1 VRRKSSKKRE
11 HDYVREEEI
20 RAMSMPLP
28 QKRRA
33 GNTGGMLRRDSKKV
47 KGGLNHRFERP
58 TSNISLPVEDSI
70 HSSMSG
76 SSESRAFR
84 VSAFDMFSPRPKIR
98 YSVGSQYYY
107 GQAGPSPT
115 SDHEKDFRRR
125 DPRNTF
131 NRDAKDGK
139 RSSRIDELADTLD
152 AGALREIMDRDQRR
166 RDKKKKSEDERLR
179 RRLERRAE
187 KQRAAEAGLPASP
200 RRVSRGA
207 IGLGIEKEM
216 ATSTPMEDVRPSTPP
231 QQRPTIE
238 TDALAPKSAENS
250 QLPTPLDS
258 PVDDPVVSDAQAVRY
273 SRGSVSSRVHT
284 RGPSNISQMP
294 ALLSEIAA
302 HDTPV
307 ESIEPAQ
314 APQDPNASGDLH
326 AVVTTDTTASKKGSA
341 RRRSSEGRRMSAFAS
356 FFRRKRSLQPG
367 DAGRTTPS
375 EVSFSNTSRESMSRQ
390 PLPAHL
396 VATPTQPIQIKRA
409 AGAPHRTMS
418 KFREDLPEFPLSPP
432 DSRMHSPETT
442 TTSAI
447 AARRQSQPPPNLHVD
462 SNSPQRTDSPV
473 SPGVPST
480 NVMSQ
485 SLASVDS
492 EASWLS
498 GKPIQRRSTKSH
510 IRSSVGS
517 STLKRNDEFNAS
529 YEELGIPDDEY
540 FRRLTPG
547 LDDRRK
553 SANSADMLARK
564 ASSTAMVPDDTGAIS
579 DDEEPTITEKPLQE
593 EDNLV
598 KDVVGR
604 KPTIVHRQARHKS
617 TEGLL
622 SFYTDNLNSSDGP
635 WPGESSAVVDD
646 MTPEHE
652 LPHSLE
658 APNSPE
664 SPASDGEPMQL
675 QRAKSVD
682 LGKHHMRQLSA
693 GSAKLLNIQK
703 RASTSSHSKLTEQ

>member
-1 VRRKSSKKRE
+1 
-11 HDYVREEEI
+11 
-20 RAMSMPLP
+20 MSMPLP
-28 QKRRA
+28 QKRSA
-33 GNTGGMLRRDSKKV
+33 GNSGGMLRRDSKKV

-58 TSNISLPVEDSI
+58 MSNISLPVEDSI

-76 SSESRAFR
+76 GSETRAFR
-84 VSAFDMFSPRPKIR
+84 VSALDMFSPRPKIR
-98 YSVGSQYYY
+98 CSVGSQYYY
-107 GQAGPSPT
+107 RGAGPSPT
-115 SDHEKDFRRR
+115 SDQEKDPKRREW
-125 DPRNTF
+125 RNTF
-131 NRDAKDGK
+131 SREGKDDK

-152 AGALREIMDRDQRR
+152 AGALREIMDRDKRR
-166 RDKKKKSEDERLR
+166 RDKKKKSDDERLR

-187 KQRAAEAGLPASP
+187 KQRAVEAGLPASP

-216 ATSTPMEDVRPSTPP
+216 STSTPMEDVRPSTPP
-231 QQRPTIE
+231 QQRPRVE
-238 TDALAPKSAENS
+238 TATPAPKTAESS
-250 QLPTPLDS
+250 QLPTPLES
-258 PVDDPVVSDAQAVRY
+258 PVEDPVVSNAKAVRY

-284 RGPSNISQMP
+284 RGPSNISQVP

-302 HDTPV
+302 QETPV
-307 ESIEPAQ
+307 ESIETVHV
-314 APQDPNASGDLH
+314 PQDPNASGDLH
-326 AVVTTDTTASKKGSA
+326 AVVTADTTISKKGTG

-356 FFRRKRSLQPG
+356 FFRRKRSLPPG
-367 DAGRTTPS
+367 DVGRTTPS

-396 VATPTQPIQIKRA
+396 VALPTQPIQIKRA

-442 TTSAI
+442 TTSSI
-447 AARRQSQPPPNLHVD
+447 AARRQSQPPPNLHVY

-473 SPGVPST
+473 SPGVAT
-480 NVMSQ
+480 TGVMSQ

-492 EASWLS
+492 EGSWLS
-498 GKPIQRRSTKSH
+498 GRPIQRRSNKSH

-547 LDDRRK
+547 LDNRRK
-553 SANSADMLARK
+553 SVNSTDILARK
-564 ASSTAMVPDDTGAIS
+564 ASSTAMVPDDMGAES
-579 DDEEPTITEKPLQE
+579 DEADTTITEGPSQDKE
-593 EDNLV
+593 NLL

-622 SFYTDNLNSSDGP
+622 SFYTDNPNSTDGP
-635 WPGESSAVVDD
+635 WPGESSAIIDD
-646 MTPEHE
+646 ITPEKE
-652 LPHSLE
+652 SLNPPE
-658 APNSPE
+658 TPTSPE
-664 SPASDGEPMQL
+664 SPASDGESMQL
-675 QRAKSVD
+675 QRAQSVD
-682 LGKHHMRQLSA
+682 LGKRHVRQLSA

-703 RASTSSHSKLTEQ
+703 RSSTSSHSRLTEL